1 MPLVNIRKSVGFG
14 GSNNSSDVKAVKARL
29 RELGFD
35 WLTDDDVM
43 GPTTVKCIK
52 LFQAIKNGRNQV
64 NMLGHDGRI
73 DPGGDTLK
81 WLNAENA
88 PRWMQMP
95 PGSEAEG
102 FHNHELTQTNDAH
115 DFGTNWLADTLRA
128 TGAAYKEDYLSANPN
143 ATIFTLN
150 DFSLPQ
156 GGDTP
161 MHATHETGLACDIR
175 LPRKNG
181 QAGGTTTTQSTYD
194 RKAMRA
200 MILAF
205 RKQTLFSRVLLS
217 DQALVAEGLC
227 RAASGHHD
235 HAHFE
240 VGPPARVDP
249 S

>member
-1 MPLVNIRKSVGFG
+1 MPPITIKKSVGLG
-14 GSNNSSDVKAVKARL
+14 GANNSADVKAVKSRL
-29 RELGFD
+29 IELGFN

-43 GPTTVKCIK
+43 GPTTIKTIK

-64 NMLGHDGRI
+64 NIQGNDGKV

-81 WLNAENA
+81 WLNAVNA

-95 PGSEAEG
+95 PGSPAEG

-115 DFGTNWLADTLRA
+115 DFGANWLADTVKA
-128 TGAAYKEDYLSANPN
+128 TGAAYKADYLSANPT
-143 ATIFTLN
+143 AAIFTIN
-150 DFSLPQ
+150 DASLPQ

-161 MHATHETGLACDIR
+161 MHATHESGLSIDIR
-175 LPRKNG
+175 LPRKDG
-181 QAGGTTTTQSTYD
+181 QTGAEVTQKVYD

-200 MILAF
+200 IIIAF
-205 RKQTLFSRVLLS
+205 RQQTQASRVLLS
-217 DQALVAEGLC
+217 DQVLVAEGLC
-227 RAASGHHD
+227 MAAAGHHN

-240 VGPPARVDP
+240 VKPPARID

>member
-1 MPLVNIRKSVGFG
+1 MPPVNIKKSVGLNAV
-14 GSNNSSDVKAVKARL
+14 NNSGDVKAVKARL
-29 RELGFD
+29 IELGFD
-35 WLTDDDVM
+35 WLTADDVM
-43 GPTTVKCIK
+43 GPTTVKVIK
-52 LFQAIKNGRNQV
+52 LFQGIKNGRNQV
-64 NMLGHDGRI
+64 NIMGNDGRI

-81 WLNAENA
+81 WLNALNA

-95 PGSEAEG
+95 PGSAAEG
-102 FHNHELTQTNDAH
+102 FHNHELEQTNDAH

-128 TGAAYKEDYLSANPN
+128 TGVSYKEDYLSANPN
-143 ATIFTLN
+143 AALFTLN

-181 QAGGTTTTQSTYD
+181 QTGGVVTGQTAYD

-205 RKQTLFSRVLLS
+205 RKQTLASRVLLS
-217 DQALVAEGLC
+217 DQTLVAEGLC
-227 RAASGHHD
+227 IAAAGHD
-235 HAHFE
+235 NHAHFE
-240 VGPPARVDP
+240 IKPPARIDP

>member
-1 MPLVNIRKSVGFG
+1 MPPVNIRKSVGLG
-14 GSNNSSDVKAVKARL
+14 GVNNSADVRAVKTRL
-29 RELGFD
+29 IELGFD
-35 WLTDDDVM
+35 WLTADDIM
-43 GPTTVKCIK
+43 GPTTAKTIK
-52 LFQAIKNGRNQV
+52 LFQAVKNGRNQV
-64 NMLGHDGRI
+64 NLMGNDGRV
-73 DPGGDTLK
+73 DPNGDTHK
-81 WLNAENA
+81 WLNADNA

-102 FHNHELTQTNDAH
+102 FHNHELAQTNDAH

-128 TGAAYKEDYLSANPN
+128 TGATYKEDFLSINPN
-143 ATIFTLN
+143 AALLTLN

-161 MHATHETGLACDIR
+161 MHATHESGLACDIR

-181 QAGGTTTTQSTYD
+181 QTGGVVVGQASYD

-200 MILAF
+200 MIIAF
-205 RKQTLFSRVLLS
+205 RKQTLASRVLLS
-217 DQALVAEGLC
+217 DQILVAEGLC
-227 RAASGHHD
+227 MAAQGHLN

-240 VGPPARVDP
+240 VKPPARIP

>member
-1 MPLVNIRKSVGFG
+1 MPAIKIQKSVGL
-14 GSNNSSDVKAVKARL
+14 NAVNRAADVLAVKTRL
-29 RELGFD
+29 IELGFD
-35 WLTDDDVM
+35 WLTADEVM
-43 GPTTVKCIK
+43 GPTTVKAIK

-64 NMLGHDGRI
+64 NIQGNDGRI

-95 PGSEAEG
+95 PGSPAEG

-115 DFGTNWLADTLRA
+115 DFGTSWLADTLK
-128 TGAAYKEDYLSANPN
+128 AAAASYKEEHLSANTN
-143 ATIFTLN
+143 AALLTLN

-161 MHATHETGLACDIR
+161 MHATHESGLACDIR

-181 QAGGTTTTQSTYD
+181 QTGGGVVGQNAYD

-205 RKQTLFSRVLLS
+205 RRQPLASRVLLS
-217 DQALVAEGLC
+217 DQVLVAEGLC
-227 RAASGHHD
+227 MAAQGHAN

-240 VGPPARVDP
+240 VKPPARIDP
-249 S
+249 D

>member
-1 MPLVNIRKSVGFG
+1 MPPIKILKSVGL
-14 GSNNSSDVKAVKARL
+14 NAVNRQADVLAVKTRL
-29 RELGFD
+29 IELGFN
-35 WLTDDDVM
+35 WLTTDDVM
-43 GPTTVKCIK
+43 GPTTVKTIK

-64 NMLGHDGRI
+64 NIQGNDGRV
-73 DPGGDTLK
+73 DPGGDTLM
-81 WLNAENA
+81 WLNADNA

-95 PGSEAEG
+95 PGSSAEG
-102 FHNHELTQTNDAH
+102 FHNHELAQTNDAH
-115 DFGTNWLADTLRA
+115 DFGTSWLADTLR
-128 TGAAYKEDYLSANPN
+128 GAGVTYKEDYLSANPK
-143 ATIFTLN
+143 AALLTLN

-161 MHATHETGLACDIR
+161 MHATHESGLACDIR

-181 QAGGTTTTQSTYD
+181 ETGGVTTGQTTIYD

-205 RKQTLFSRVLLS
+205 KKQTLASRVLLS
-217 DQALVAEGLC
+217 DQVLVGEGLC
-227 RAASGHHD
+227 MAAQGHAN

-240 VGPPARVDP
+240 IKPPARIP

>member
-1 MPLVNIRKSVGFG
+1 MPPVNIKKSVGLG
-14 GSNNSSDVKAVKARL
+14 GVNNSADVKAVKARL
-29 RELGFD
+29 VELGFD
-35 WLTDDDVM
+35 WLTADDIV
-43 GPTTVKCIK
+43 GPTTVKTIK

-64 NMLGHDGRI
+64 NLMGNDGRI
-73 DPGGDTLK
+73 DPNGDTHK
-81 WLNAENA
+81 WLNADNA

-95 PGSEAEG
+95 PGSPAEG
-102 FHNHELTQTNDAH
+102 FFNHELAQTNDAH
-115 DFGTNWLADTLRA
+115 DFGTSWLADTLRA
-128 TGAAYKEDYLSANPN
+128 AGVSYKEDFLSVHPN
-143 ATIFTLN
+143 AAVLTLN

-161 MHATHETGLACDIR
+161 MHATHESGLACDIR

-181 QAGGTTTTQSTYD
+181 QTGGVVVGQAAYD

-205 RKQTLFSRVLLS
+205 RKQTLASRVLLS
-217 DQALVAEGLC
+217 DQVLVAEGLC
-227 RAASGHHD
+227 MAAQGHLN

-240 VGPPARVDP
+240 VKPPARIP

>member
-1 MPLVNIRKSVGFG
+1 MPPVNIKKSVGLG
-14 GSNNSSDVKAVKARL
+14 GVNNSADVRTVKARL
-29 RELGFD
+29 IELGFD
-35 WLTDDDVM
+35 WLTADDVM
-43 GPTTVKCIK
+43 GPTTVKTIK
-52 LFQAIKNGRNQV
+52 LFQGIKNGRNQV
-64 NMLGHDGRI
+64 NIMGNDGRI
-73 DPGGDTLK
+73 DPGGDTHK
-81 WLNAENA
+81 WLAADNA

-95 PGSEAEG
+95 PGSPAEG

-115 DFGTNWLADTLRA
+115 DFGVDWLADTLRA
-128 TGAAYKEDYLSANPN
+128 TGLAYKEDYLSVNPN
-143 ATIFTLN
+143 AALLTLN

-181 QAGGTTTTQSTYD
+181 QTGGITVGQNSYD

-205 RKQTLFSRVLLS
+205 RRQTLASRVLLS
-217 DQALVAEGLC
+217 DQTLVAEGLC
-227 RAASGHHD
+227 IAAQGHAD

-240 VGPPARVDP
+240 VKPPARIP
-249 S
+249 A

>member
-1 MPLVNIRKSVGFG
+1 MPPVNIKKSVGLG
-14 GSNNSSDVKAVKARL
+14 GVNNPADVKAVKARL
-29 RELGFD
+29 IELGFD

-43 GPTTVKCIK
+43 GPTTVKTIK
-52 LFQAIKNGRNQV
+52 LFQAIKNGLNRV
-64 NMLGHDGRI
+64 NVMGNDGRV
-73 DPGGDTLK
+73 DPGGDTHK
-81 WLNAENA
+81 WLNADNA

-95 PGSEAEG
+95 PGSAADG

-115 DFGTNWLADTLRA
+115 DFGVNWLADTLRA
-128 TGAAYKEDYLSANPN
+128 AGASYKEDYLNVNPK
-143 ATIFTLN
+143 AALLTLN

-161 MHATHETGLACDIR
+161 MHATHETGLSCDIR

-181 QAGGTTTTQSTYD
+181 QVGGINVNQTSYD

-205 RKQTLFSRVLLS
+205 RRQTLASRVLLS
-217 DQALVAEGLC
+217 DQVLVAEGLC
-227 RAASGHHD
+227 MAAQGHAD

-240 VGPPARVDP
+240 VKPPARIDP
-249 S
+249 A

>member
-1 MPLVNIRKSVGFG
+1 MPPVNIKKSVGLG
-14 GSNNSSDVKAVKARL
+14 GANNSADVRAVKARL
-29 RELGFD
+29 IELGFD

-43 GPTTVKCIK
+43 GPTTAKAIK

-64 NMLGHDGRI
+64 NIQGNDGRI

-81 WLNAENA
+81 WLNADNA

-95 PGSEAEG
+95 PGSPADG
-102 FHNHELTQTNDAH
+102 FHNHELTQTNDGH
-115 DFGTNWLADTLRA
+115 DFGVNWLADTIR
-128 TGAAYKEDYLSANPN
+128 GAGLSYKEDYLSANPN
-143 ATIFTLN
+143 AALLTIN
-150 DFSLPQ
+150 DCSLPQ

-161 MHATHETGLACDIR
+161 MHATHETGLSIDIR

-181 QAGGTTTTQSTYD
+181 QVGGIKVTQASYD

-205 RKQTLFSRVLLS
+205 RKQTLASRVLLS
-217 DQALVAEGLC
+217 DQTLVAEGLC
-227 RAASGHHD
+227 MAAQGHLD

-240 VGPPARVDP
+240 VRPPARIP
-249 S
+249 A

>member
-1 MPLVNIRKSVGFG
+1 MPPVNIKKSVGLG
-14 GSNNSSDVKAVKARL
+14 GVNNSADVKAVKTHL
-29 RELGFD
+29 IELGFD
-35 WLTDDDVM
+35 WLTADDVM
-43 GPTTVKCIK
+43 GPTTVKTIK

-64 NMLGHDGRI
+64 NIMGNDGRV
-73 DPGGDTLK
+73 DPNGDTHK
-81 WLNAENA
+81 WLNADNA
-88 PRWMQMP
+88 PHWMQMP
-95 PGSEAEG
+95 PGSESEG

-128 TGAAYKEDYLSANPN
+128 TGVAYKEDFLSVNSN
-143 ATIFTLN
+143 AALLTLN

-161 MHATHETGLACDIR
+161 MHATHESGLACDIR

-181 QAGGTTTTQSTYD
+181 QTGGIVVGQAGYD

-200 MILAF
+200 MIIAF
-205 RKQTLFSRVLLS
+205 RKQTLASRVLLS
-217 DQALVAEGLC
+217 DQVLVAEGLC
-227 RAASGHHD
+227 IAAQGHLN

-240 VGPPARVDP
+240 VKPPARIP

>member
-1 MPLVNIRKSVGFG
+1 MPPVNIRKSVGFG
-14 GSNNSSDVKAVKARL
+14 GVNNSADVKAVKTRL
-29 RELGFD
+29 IELGFG
-35 WLTDDDVM
+35 WLTADDVM
-43 GPTTVKCIK
+43 GPTTVKTIK

-64 NMLGHDGRI
+64 NIMGNDGRV
-73 DPGGDTLK
+73 DPNGDTHK
-81 WLNAENA
+81 WLNADNA

-95 PGSEAEG
+95 PGSEADG
-102 FHNHELTQTNDAH
+102 FHNHELAQTNDAH

-128 TGAAYKEDYLSANPN
+128 AGQAYKEDFLSVNPS
-143 ATIFTLN
+143 AALLTLN

-181 QAGGTTTTQSTYD
+181 QTGGIVVGQASYD

-200 MILAF
+200 MIIAF
-205 RKQTLFSRVLLS
+205 RKQTQASRVLLS
-217 DQALVAEGLC
+217 DQILVAEGLC
-227 RAASGHHD
+227 IAAQGHLN

-240 VGPPARVDP
+240 VKPPARIP